1 MTTIDPQTGATKPV
15 LLRVI
20 FILNALKILFTIGFF
35 VAFKFYGLSIHVLEG
50 DSAANLM
57 LLALVLYV
65 AAFAAMIVSILK
77 RNITGL
83 RLALLAD
90 LGISLYVVAPIGFVT
105 FALSMALTFTNPV
118 RAYFAYRA

>member
-1 MTTIDPQTGATKPV
+1 MTILDPQLGAAKPI

-20 FILNALKILFTIGFF
+20 FILNALKILFTVGFF
-35 VAFKFYGLSIHVLEG
+35 VAFKFYGLSVHGLEG

-57 LLALVLYV
+57 LLALALYV
-65 AAFAAMIVSILK
+65 AAFGAIVASILK
-77 RNITGL
+77 RNITGI

-90 LGISLYVVAPIGFVT
+90 LGVSLYVVAPIGFVT
-105 FALSMALTFTNPV
+105 FAVSMALTFSKPV